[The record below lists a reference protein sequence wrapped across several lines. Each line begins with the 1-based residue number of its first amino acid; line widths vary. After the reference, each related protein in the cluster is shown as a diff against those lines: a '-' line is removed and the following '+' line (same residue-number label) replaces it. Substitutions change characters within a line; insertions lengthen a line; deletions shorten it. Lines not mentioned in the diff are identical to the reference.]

1 MEIEVLVPDIG
12 DFDSVDV
19 IDVLVKP
26 GDEVKAEDP
35 LITLESDKATMD
47 IPAPRAG
54 RIGQISVKVGDKI
67 AEGGRILLLEL
78 ADAAPT
84 PAATKAVATP
94 PAAAAPPPVAPVA
107 PARVAPAP
115 AAPALAAAPASSG
128 GAPQAVRVP
137 DLGDF
142 PEVDVIEVLVKE
154 GDVIDADT
162 ALVTLESDKAT
173 MEIPAGMTGRVTR
186 VLVKLGDKVATGS
199 PLVEVSGA
207 SPPAAPAASAGPAPA
222 PARAVDAAPAP
233 VAPAPAAA
241 AAPAAPP
248 PNAQSGR
255 IPAASGPGTLEAPP
269 GSGRIHAGPAMRR
282 LARELGVDLAQV
294 SGSGRKGRIVRDDV
308 VAHVKKVMTT
318 PPAPAA
324 GGKFTLPEQ
333 PTVDFA
339 RFGQIETRPLSKI
352 RRMTGQ
358 NLHRAWITAPHVTQF
373 DEADI
378 TELEAFRKA
387 QGAAAEAA
395 GTKLTLLAFLIKA
408 VTVALARYPDF
419 NASLSPDGES
429 LIYKQ
434 YFHIGMAANTPRG
447 LVVPVLRDANTKG
460 LLALAKEVR
469 ELGTKARDGKLTP
482 AEMQGGCFTISSLG
496 GVSGTAFTPIIN
508 VPEVAILGVSPA
520 AMKPVWQNGAFVPRL
535 MLPLSLSYDHRVI
548 DGVAA
553 AEFTR
558 CLGDILG
565 DIRQILL

>member
-78 ADAAPT
+78 TEAAPAAAPQ
-84 PAATKAVATP
+84 PAAA
-94 PAAAAPPPVAPVA
+94 PAAAAAPAPKPAPVA
-107 PARVAPAP
+107 PPAPAP
-115 AAPALAAAPASSG
+115 AAAPVTAASSP
-128 GAPQAVRVP
+128 GASQAIRVP

-154 GDVIDADT
+154 GDLIDADT
-162 ALVTLESDKAT
+162 PLVTLESDKAT
-173 MEIPAGMTGRVTR
+173 MEIPAGVTGRISR
-186 VLVKLGDKVATGS
+186 ILVKLGDKVATGAA
-199 PLVEVSGA
+199 LVEVSGGQTA
-207 SPPAAPAASAGPAPA
+207 AAVPPSAAP
-222 PARAVDAAPAP
+222 APAP
-233 VAPAPAAA
+233 VAATP
-241 AAPAAPP
+241 APAAPP
-248 PNAQSGR
+248 PTQAAIPAASGQNGR
-255 IPAASGPGTLEAPP
+255 IPAAAGPGTLEAPP

-282 LARELGVDLAQV
+282 LARELGVDLVQV

-324 GGKFTLPEQ
+324 SGKFALPEQ
-333 PTVDFA
+333 PVVDFA
-339 RFGQIETRPLSKI
+339 RFGAIDTQPLSKI

-419 NASLSPDGES
+419 NASLSGDGES

-558 CLGDILG
+558 CLGEILG

>member
-78 ADAAPT
+78 TEAAPAAAPQ
-84 PAATKAVATP
+84 PAAA
-94 PAAAAPPPVAPVA
+94 PAAAAAPAPKPAPVA
-107 PARVAPAP
+107 PPAPAP
-115 AAPALAAAPASSG
+115 AAAPVTAASSP
-128 GAPQAVRVP
+128 GASQAIRVP

-154 GDVIDADT
+154 GDLIDADT
-162 ALVTLESDKAT
+162 PLVTLESDKAT
-173 MEIPAGMTGRVTR
+173 MEIPAGVTGRISR
-186 VLVKLGDKVATGS
+186 ILVKLAV
-199 PLVEVSGA
+199 
-207 SPPAAPAASAGPAPA
+207 PPSAAP
-222 PARAVDAAPAP
+222 APAP
-233 VAPAPAAA
+233 VAATP
-241 AAPAAPP
+241 APAAPP
-248 PNAQSGR
+248 PTQAAIPAASGQNGR
-255 IPAASGPGTLEAPP
+255 IPAAAGPGTLEAPP

-282 LARELGVDLAQV
+282 LARELGVDLVQV

-324 GGKFTLPEQ
+324 SGKFALPEQ
-333 PTVDFA
+333 PVVDFA
-339 RFGQIETRPLSKI
+339 RFGAIDTQPLSKI

-419 NASLSPDGES
+419 NASLSGDGES

-558 CLGDILG
+558 CLGEILG

>member
-67 AEGGRILLLEL
+67 AEGGRLLRVERPE
-78 ADAAPT
+78 AA
-84 PAATKAVATP
+84 
-94 PAAAAPPPVAPVA
+94 PAAASQPAAAPATAAAPAPKPAPAAPP
-107 PARVAPAP
+107 APAP
-115 AAPALAAAPASSG
+115 AAAPVTAAGSPGAS
-128 GAPQAVRVP
+128 QAVRVP

-154 GDVIDADT
+154 GDLIDADT
-162 ALVTLESDKAT
+162 PLVTLESDKAT
-173 MEIPAGMTGRVTR
+173 MEIPAGVTGRISR
-186 VLVKLGDKVATGS
+186 ILVKLGDKVATGAA
-199 PLVEVSGA
+199 LVEVSGGQTTA
-207 SPPAAPAASAGPAPA
+207 AVPPS
-222 PARAVDAAPAP
+222 AAPAP
-233 VAPAPAAA
+233 VAVAATPAPAAPTPTQA
-241 AAPAAPP
+241 ANPAASGQ
-248 PNAQSGR
+248 NGR
-255 IPAASGPGTLEAPP
+255 IPAAAGPGTLEAPP

-282 LARELGVDLAQV
+282 LARELGVDLVQV

-324 GGKFTLPEQ
+324 GGKFALPEQ
-333 PTVDFA
+333 PVVDFA
-339 RFGQIETRPLSKI
+339 RFGAIDTQPLSKI

-419 NASLSPDGES
+419 NASLSGDGES

-558 CLGDILG
+558 CLGEILG

>member
-78 ADAAPT
+78 TEAAP
-84 PAATKAVATP
+84 AAAPQPVAA
-94 PAAAAPPPVAPVA
+94 PAAAAA
-107 PARVAPAP
+107 PAPKATPAAPPAPAP
-115 AAPALAAAPASSG
+115 AAAPVTAASSP
-128 GAPQAVRVP
+128 GASQAIRVP

-154 GDVIDADT
+154 GDLIDADT
-162 ALVTLESDKAT
+162 PLVTLESDKAT
-173 MEIPAGMTGRVTR
+173 MEIPAGVTGRISR
-186 VLVKLGDKVATGS
+186 ILVKLGDKVATGAA
-199 PLVEVSGA
+199 LVEVSGGQTTA
-207 SPPAAPAASAGPAPA
+207 AVPPSA
-222 PARAVDAAPAP
+222 DPAP
-233 VAPAPAAA
+233 VAATP
-241 AAPAAPP
+241 APAAPP
-248 PNAQSGR
+248 PTQAAIPAASGQNGR
-255 IPAASGPGTLEAPP
+255 IPAAAGPGTLEAPP

-282 LARELGVDLAQV
+282 LARELGVDLVQV

-324 GGKFTLPEQ
+324 GGKFALPEQ
-333 PTVDFA
+333 PVVDFA
-339 RFGQIETRPLSKI
+339 RFGAIDTQPLSKI

-419 NASLSPDGES
+419 NASLSGDGES

-460 LLALAKEVR
+460 LLALANEVR

>member
-78 ADAAPT
+78 TEAAP
-84 PAATKAVATP
+84 AAAPQPVAA
-94 PAAAAPPPVAPVA
+94 PAAAAA
-107 PARVAPAP
+107 PAPKATPAAPPAPAP
-115 AAPALAAAPASSG
+115 AAAPVTAAGSPGAS
-128 GAPQAVRVP
+128 QAVRVP

-154 GDVIDADT
+154 GDLIDADT
-162 ALVTLESDKAT
+162 PLVTLESDKAT
-173 MEIPAGMTGRVTR
+173 MEIPAGVTGRISR
-186 VLVKLGDKVATGS
+186 ILVKLGDKVATGAA
-199 PLVEVSGA
+199 LVEVSGGQTTA
-207 SPPAAPAASAGPAPA
+207 AVPPSA
-222 PARAVDAAPAP
+222 DPAP
-233 VAPAPAAA
+233 VAATP
-241 AAPAAPP
+241 APAAPP
-248 PNAQSGR
+248 PTQAAIPAASGQNGR
-255 IPAASGPGTLEAPP
+255 IPAAAGPGTLEAPP

-282 LARELGVDLAQV
+282 LARELGVDLVQV

-324 GGKFTLPEQ
+324 GGKFALPEQ
-333 PTVDFA
+333 PVVDFA
-339 RFGQIETRPLSKI
+339 RFGAIDTQPLSKI

-378 TELEAFRKA
+378 TELEAFRKT

-419 NASLSPDGES
+419 NASLSGDGES